1 MALPKT
7 ISASDAQ
14 KMGWGTQPSNTSGTP
29 SGGLPKVISAS
40 QAQSMGWNISPT
52 TTAPNSSQ
60 PTLTGSDNKVGSL
73 PVVKQSTQVGAGI
86 GSGIGKSL
94 ANIPKALL
102 QFSQGVSNVGSKIL
116 GGQPANYQP
125 AIDAISKASSNLF
138 DKPVQ
143 PELNTVGGQIGNVIG
158 QAAPYV
164 ATGGVTSE
172 LSNATSGAKVLKGAG
187 ALPVL
192 GRTIAGATAEGLA
205 NAGTGYAL
213 SGGDTK
219 QALTQGLTAGALKAG
234 TAGIGEIANGL
245 KIPESKYGKIF
256 TTNKQEVNNSFN
268 NPNSKSLAQEA
279 LDRGIAGSTKGMA
292 QQLIKGSQDSEAKI
306 SQEFAKA
313 GNPKISLEEPQRF
326 VDYLT
331 SKANQLKQ
339 AGAIKEASGLQS
351 SISAIDPTTGEIT
364 ANNALGL
371 RRFLDGL
378 RNDKSFISRMNPTE
392 ELSAQ
397 QAGLKEMSDEIRHKI
412 NAIGGTGETMKDYQ
426 FYTKALDKL
435 TSHAV
440 KTKNNDSLGLI
451 NSFLLGDSIANA
463 NPALGALGVARKI
476 TTTTRGATAGSQILK
491 NLPKSSSLGSTARS
505 AIADQAARLLNTTAK

>member
-1 MALPKT
+1 MATLPKT

-29 SGGLPKVISAS
+29 SGALPKVISAS
-40 QAQSMGWNISPT
+40 QAQSMGWNTSST

-73 PVVKQSTQVGAGI
+73 PVIKQATQVGAGI

-158 QAAPYV
+158 QVAPYV

-172 LSNATSGAKVLKGAG
+172 LSNATSGAKVLKGTG
-187 ALPVL
+187 ALPAL

-219 QALTQGLTAGALKAG
+219 QALTQGLTAGTLKAG
-234 TAGIGEIANGL
+234 TAGIGEIANASKLPQRLMAPVYKTDKNTVENIFNETGTSSQGKTQPL
-245 KIPESKYGKIF
+245 AKWAVDNGIKGSLETQAKQVKSILDQSENKVISSAEASKVRIPVEANLFKMAQGIQSDFQDVGRGEIAQKADQFLRSVKDNSVSVKDAISF
-256 TTNKQEVNNSFN
+256 RRLIDNTLRTKSSFN
-268 NPNSKSLAQEA
+268 NPALADNLSYWAEDLRKSINNADGIGSVNKEYTQA
-279 LDRGIAGSTKGMA
+279 LKARSA
-292 QQLIKGSQDSEAKI
+292 LIKAATSQ
-306 SQEFAKA
+306 
-313 GNPKISLEEPQRF
+313 GNQK
-326 VDYLT
+326 
-331 SKANQLKQ
+331 
-339 AGAIKEASGLQS
+339 
-351 SISAIDPTTGEIT
+351 
-364 ANNALGL
+364 
-371 RRFLDGL
+371 
-378 RNDKSFISRMNPTE
+378 
-392 ELSAQ
+392 
-397 QAGLKEMSDEIRHKI
+397 
-412 NAIGGTGETMKDYQ
+412 
-426 FYTKALDKL
+426 
-435 TSHAV
+435 
-440 KTKNNDSLGLI
+440 
-451 NSFLLGDSIANA
+451 
-463 NPALGALGVARKI
+463 ALGALESYALGGGIIAGEPISGVATVAAKRALQSPNI
-476 TTTTRGATAGSQILK
+476 TSRLAQGAK
-491 NLPKSSSLGSTARS
+491 NLPKSSGIGSVSRSLAGK
-505 AIADQAARLLNTTAK
+505 LLNLGQ